1 MQQQR
6 SSPARS
12 AQTSWVSIGGT
23 ILELS
28 CIFSRCLLSLLFIV
42 VAQRLKARK
51 FQLVALKTS
60 PGPTASPSPYDLT
73 ATAFLSS
80 FRPTPSSVTSVE
92 LLLHSPRAVPSL
104 STLISLP
111 LPELV
116 RDGLFDADVERVRK
130 KIKGSNL
137 KRKLAILSEVWTRE
151 VASTGAISEG
161 SKNGAQDEV
170 VEERGGF
177 DPNHQKL
184 SRYRG
189 G

>member
-1 MQQQR
+1 
-6 SSPARS
+6 
-12 AQTSWVSIGGT
+12 
-23 ILELS
+23 
-28 CIFSRCLLSLLFIV
+28 
-42 VAQRLKARK
+42 
-51 FQLVALKTS
+51 
-60 PGPTASPSPYDLT
+60 
-73 ATAFLSS
+73 
-80 FRPTPSSVTSVE
+80 
-92 LLLHSPRAVPSL
+92 L
-104 STLISLP
+104 STLLSLP
-111 LPELV
+111 LPEPV
-116 RDGLFDADVERVRK
+116 RDGVFDADVERVRK

-151 VASTGAISEG
+151 VASTVAISEG